1 MKKILLTTLY
11 PFWFFFA
18 KTWFGNVM
26 MIPMALAPLLILIH
40 LIFPDLLMTTG
51 EEAEGIGNGVGIL
64 TLLSSPFTGMMFMTI
79 GDKLQANYESW
90 NYKTEMET
98 KMI

>member
-1 MKKILLTTLY
+1 MKKTLLTILY

-18 KTWFGNVM
+18 KTWFGNMM
-26 MIPMALAPLLILIH
+26 MIPITLAPLPILIH
-40 LIFPDLLMTTG
+40 LIFPDLMMTTG
-51 EEAEGIGNGVGIL
+51 EEAEGIGIGVGIL
-64 TLLSSPFTGMMFMTI
+64 TLLCSPLTGMMFMTI
-79 GDKLQANYESW
+79 GDKLETNYEKW

>member
-18 KTWFGNVM
+18 KTWLGNVM
-26 MIPMALAPLLILIH
+26 MIPIALAPLPILIH

-51 EEAEGIGNGVGIL
+51 EEAEGIGIGVGIL
-64 TLLSSPFTGMMFMTI
+64 TLLCSPFTGMMFMTI
-79 GDKLQANYESW
+79 SDKLETNYESW

-98 KMI
+98 KMV